1 MRFKVSLRYLF
12 LSFLILVVIFQAVFL
27 VLPALVETIILYPII
42 EKHLPQELPQGLT
55 PSDLKFK
62 IEKIGLTHTLVSRIR
77 IGKVLSVDL
86 MDFQYGLKDLK
97 RFALEKITVSGLT
110 LYARVDADK
119 NLRINGE
126 IFPGKT
132 KETPEGSGVTV
143 DSPVV
148 DSPVADSLVVDL
160 DAFLDYL
167 PQKIVLKKANLSITT
182 SDRQI
187 LIPFE
192 VLSSLDIDKKKAVL
206 TARFYPF
213 GQTVETIIG
222 GDLTSGIERIRIQAP
237 ALRSEV
243 LSGVLSGIFPEIKN
257 YNLSGPVDIDIIK
270 NIDTDWQLTVSQFKL
285 DLPNLPG
292 TIIKEVAV
300 SVGSRDGKI
309 TIVGDFDLAGSLA
322 PAMGMHLDLKI
333 GRAHV

>member
-12 LSFLILVVIFQAVFL
+12 LSFLILVVIFQAAFL
-27 VLPALVETIILYPII
+27 VLPALVETIILDPII

-126 IFPGKT
+126 IFPGKI
-132 KETPEGSGVTV
+132 KETLEGSGVTV

-148 DSPVADSLVVDL
+148 DL

-167 PQKIVLKKANLSITT
+167 PKKMVLNKANLSITT

-187 LIPFE
+187 LVPFE

-243 LSGVLSGIFPEIKN
+243 LSGVLSGIF
-257 YNLSGPVDIDIIK
+257 
-270 NIDTDWQLTVSQFKL
+270 Q
-285 DLPNLPG
+285 
-292 TIIKEVAV
+292 
-300 SVGSRDGKI
+300 
-309 TIVGDFDLAGSLA
+309 
-322 PAMGMHLDLKI
+322 I